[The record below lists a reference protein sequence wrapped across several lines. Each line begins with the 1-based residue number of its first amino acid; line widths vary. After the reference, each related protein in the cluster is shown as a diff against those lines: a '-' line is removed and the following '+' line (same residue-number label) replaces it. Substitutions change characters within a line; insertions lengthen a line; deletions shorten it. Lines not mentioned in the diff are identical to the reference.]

1 MKDQILAKAKS
12 DAKTEGDKMIIAA
25 KDAIE
30 REKLNAMNELKSQVA
45 TLSIDMAEKLLRKQL
60 ADRGQ
65 QEAFVNDNLNS
76 ISLN

>member
-1 MKDQILAKAKS
+1 
-12 DAKTEGDKMIIAA
+12 
-25 KDAIE
+25 
-30 REKLNAMNELKSQVA
+30 
-45 TLSIDMAEKLLRKQL
+45 LRKQL